1 MFRYANKVLGCVFI
15 TFGSYEWNKRRTKL
29 GIIGLSKSE
38 MDEVKMNGLY
48 LYVTYN
54 TLAINKN
61 AKKVH
66 HHAHNNVI

>member
-1 MFRYANKVLGCVFI
+1 MFRFANKVLGYVFI
-15 TFGSYEWNKRRTKL
+15 TFGSYEWHKRRTKF

-38 MDEVKMNGLY
+38 MDEVKMNG

>member
-1 MFRYANKVLGCVFI
+1 MFRYVNKVLGCVFI

-48 LYVTYN
+48 VTYN

>member
-1 MFRYANKVLGCVFI
+1 MFRFANKVLGYVFI

-29 GIIGLSKSE
+29 GIICLSKSE
-38 MDEVKMNGLY
+38 MDEVKMNG